1 MLTIELRA
9 CRIDRETAKKLFLL
23 HGHKSVYVCKQC
35 IIIRDIFQQNT
46 KFEPLIQVRVFTR
59 RSVPVFRYGFAK
71 NKQKNFGFA
80 EVKKLFYVLIFVLF
94 WLVFLPLEFGDIFWF
109 FGSLRIWMLRH
120 VFDIPGYPGNLWRI
134 QNGCYCCFCST
145 SSRQVEREIS
155 HKHRSRDV
163 AHVVTCLSTSNRINT
178 VRLCWI
184 I

>member
-94 WLVFLPLEFGDIFWF
+94 WFCFFCLLSWWYILVLRFTAYLDVETRVWHSRISRELVEDPEWVLLLFLLNEFA
-109 FGSLRIWMLRH
+109 
-120 VFDIPGYPGNLWRI
+120 
-134 QNGCYCCFCST
+134 T
-145 SSRQVEREIS
+145 SRKRNIAQ
-155 HKHRSRDV
+155 
-163 AHVVTCLSTSNRINT
+163 T
-178 VRLCWI
+178 
-184 I
+184 